1 MREQVVE
8 FETDDVT
15 VILEWDELNPLHS
28 VNVSVTP
35 EAQVNIS
42 SSTAR
47 LTMAYNMTYN
57 VSVMISHLCGQNS
70 VTVFTEVYYY
80 PHSTSILMNVHDSII
95 LFVSLCVHGPHSAG
109 LFMQGRDSLI

>member
-1 MREQVVE
+1 MTNILHSDINVRVREQAIH
-8 FETDDVT
+8 FEIDDIT

-47 LTMAYNMTYN
+47 LTMAYNVTYN
-57 VSVMISHLCGQNS
+57 VSVVISYLCGQNS
-70 VTVFTEVYYY
+70 VTVFTELYYY
-80 PHSTSILMNVHDSII
+80 LHSTSILMNALDSI
-95 LFVSLCVHGPHSAG
+95 FVSLYIV
-109 LFMQGRDSLI
+109 